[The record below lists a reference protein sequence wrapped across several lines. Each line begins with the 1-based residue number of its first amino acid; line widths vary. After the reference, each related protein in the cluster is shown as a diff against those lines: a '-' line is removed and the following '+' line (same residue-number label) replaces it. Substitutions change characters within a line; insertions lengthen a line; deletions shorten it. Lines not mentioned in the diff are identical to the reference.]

1 MESEINLVR
10 MSRRTFL
17 GTASAVTVASSLS
30 HRARAT
36 GQASPMMQGIP
47 SNSAQRIR
55 LAVKFGM
62 VQPGDSEVAPGSES
76 RGTADHSIRAKF
88 QLLKDLGYDGVE
100 MDSPSDLDI
109 NEVIDASRET
119 DLPIHGVVDSVHWSK
134 PFSHPDA
141 AVRAEGVKALETAIK
156 DCKALGGTTV
166 LVVPAVVNREVS
178 YADAYARSQEEIRKV
193 LPIAAENNITLAF
206 ENVWN
211 NFLLSPLEAARY
223 VDEFESETGGV
234 KWYFDVGNIVR
245 YGWPA
250 QWIRILG
257 PRIAKLD
264 IKEYSRRK
272 ANEEGVWKGFEVEIG
287 DPPPEEGC
295 DWPSVRQ
302 ALREIGY
309 TGWATAE
316 VGGGGR
322 KRLADIR
329 RRMNGVLNEE

>member
-1 MESEINLVR
+1 M
-10 MSRRTFL
+10 TPQP
-17 GTASAVTVASSLS
+17 T
-30 HRARAT
+30 
-36 GQASPMMQGIP
+36 QP
-47 SNSAQRIR
+47 AQRIS

-62 VQPGDSEVAPGSES
+62 IQPAEGETPDQ
-76 RGTADHSIRAKF
+76 SIRAKF

-109 NEVIDASRET
+109 NEVIDASREVG
-119 DLPIHGVVDSVHWSK
+119 LPIHGVVDSVHWSK
-134 PFSHPDA
+134 PFSHPDP
-141 AVRAEGVKALETAIK
+141 AVRAEGVKALEMAIN

-178 YADAYARSQEEIRKV
+178 YADAYTRSQEEIRRV
-193 LPIAAENNITLAF
+193 LPLAEELGITIAF

-223 VDEFESETGGV
+223 IDEFESVHV

-250 QWIRILG
+250 QWIQILG
-257 PRIAKLD
+257 QRIAKLD
-264 IKEYSRRK
+264 IKEYSRKK
-272 ANEEGVWKGFEVEIG
+272 ANDEGVWKGFEVEIG
-287 DPPPEEGC
+287 DPPTDEGC
-295 DWPSVRQ
+295 DWPSVRE
-302 ALREIGY
+302 ALREIEY

-322 KRLADIR
+322 ERLGDIL
-329 RRMNGVLNEE
+329 RRMRGALGEE

>member
-1 MESEINLVR
+1 MNLIQ
-10 MSRRTFL
+10 TP
-17 GTASAVTVASSLS
+17 TAK
-30 HRARAT
+30 
-36 GQASPMMQGIP
+36 
-47 SNSAQRIR
+47 RIS

-62 VQPGDSEVAPGSES
+62 IQPAEGETPDQSV
-76 RGTADHSIRAKF
+76 RAKF

-100 MDSPSDLDI
+100 MDSPSDLDL

-119 DLPIHGVVDSVHWSK
+119 GLPIHGVVDSAHWSK
-134 PFSHPDA
+134 PFSHPDP
-141 AVRAEGVKALETAIK
+141 AVRAEGVKALETAIR
-156 DCKALGGTTV
+156 DCRAFDGTTV
-166 LVVPAVVNREVS
+166 LVVPAVVNRDVS
-178 YADAYARSQEEIRKV
+178 YADASTRSQAEIRKV
-193 LPIAAENNITLAF
+193 LPLAEESNITIAF

-211 NFLLSPLEAARY
+211 NFLLSPLEAAKY
-223 VDEFESETGGV
+223 VDEFESEHV

-250 QWIRILG
+250 QWIGILG

-264 IKEYSRRK
+264 IKEYSRKK

-295 DWPSVRQ
+295 DWPGVRQ

-316 VGGGGR
+316 VAGGGR
-322 KRLADIR
+322 ERLVDIN
-329 RRMNGVLNEE
+329 RRMDAVLNEE

>member
-1 MESEINLVR
+1 
-10 MSRRTFL
+10 
-17 GTASAVTVASSLS
+17 
-30 HRARAT
+30 
-36 GQASPMMQGIP
+36 
-47 SNSAQRIR
+47 
-55 LAVKFGM
+55 
-62 VQPGDSEVAPGSES
+62 
-76 RGTADHSIRAKF
+76 
-88 QLLKDLGYDGVE
+88 LGYDGVE

-119 DLPIHGVVDSVHWSK
+119 GLPIHGVVDSVHWSK

-141 AVRAEGVKALETAIK
+141 AVRAEGVRALETAIR
-156 DCKALGGTTV
+156 DCRALEGSTV
-166 LVVPAVVNREVS
+166 LVVPGVVNRDVS
-178 YADAYARSQEEIRKV
+178 YADAYTRSQGEIRKV
-193 LPIAAENNITLAF
+193 LPLAKELGITIAF

-223 VDEFESETGGV
+223 VDEFESEQV

-250 QWIRILG
+250 QWIRTLG

-264 IKEYSRRK
+264 IKEYSRKK

-287 DPPPEEGC
+287 DPPADEGC
-295 DWPSVRQ
+295 DWPGVRQ

-309 TGWATAE
+309 TGCATAE

-322 KRLADIR
+322 ERLADIR
-329 RRMNGVLNEE
+329 RRMRQVLNDV